1 MNYVSDGDGG
11 RADDYDSGIDIM
23 DDNLW
28 WQYVITTV
36 MMLAVVGTD
45 NGDRL
50 TQRHNS
56 TLLQGL
62 FSSIVPRTR
71 DPGYDVS
78 KTNSGLVEDTGYES
92 RQTSMM
98 NKVVL
103 QFMLEAP

>member
-1 MNYVSDGDGG
+1 MRGTEVNYVGDGDGG

-23 DDNLW
+23 DDNWW

-36 MMLAVVGTD
+36 TMLVVVGAHTD

-50 TQRHNS
+50 TQLHNS

-62 FSSIVPRTR
+62 FSSIVPRMR

-78 KTNSGLVEDTGYES
+78 
-92 RQTSMM
+92 
-98 NKVVL
+98 
-103 QFMLEAP
+103 

>member
-1 MNYVSDGDGG
+1 M
-11 RADDYDSGIDIM
+11 
-23 DDNLW
+23 
-28 WQYVITTV
+28 ITTV
-36 MMLAVVGTD
+36 MMLVAVGTD

-50 TQRHNS
+50 TQLHNS

-92 RQTSMM
+92 RQTSMI

>member
-1 MNYVSDGDGG
+1 M
-11 RADDYDSGIDIM
+11 
-23 DDNLW
+23 
-28 WQYVITTV
+28 ITTV
-36 MMLAVVGTD
+36 TMLVVVGAHTD

-50 TQRHNS
+50 TQLHNS

-62 FSSIVPRTR
+62 FSSIVPRKR
-71 DPGYDVS
+71 NPGYDVS

-92 RQTSMM
+92 RQTSKM